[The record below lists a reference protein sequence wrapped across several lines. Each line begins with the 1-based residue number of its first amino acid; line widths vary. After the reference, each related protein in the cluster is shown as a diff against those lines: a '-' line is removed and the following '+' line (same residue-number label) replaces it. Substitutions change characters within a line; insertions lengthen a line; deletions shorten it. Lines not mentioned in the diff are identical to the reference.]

1 MSLPIIPIL
10 INKSFVDFLSIADT
24 LQSFREYLSNAIMT
38 TEKMSKI
45 EKYPIASTEIGSKL
59 DAHISPIMDE
69 GFNRKFT
76 EDKAPKKDVTI
87 QFLYLG
93 DLLGQERGQEMMEVL
108 SNKKFLSMMSIPYI
122 KYLVLF

>member
-1 MSLPIIPIL
+1 MLFKHSPPRNDIIEDILRFVVKSMSLPIIPVL

-87 QFLYLG
+87 
-93 DLLGQERGQEMMEVL
+93 
-108 SNKKFLSMMSIPYI
+108 
-122 KYLVLF
+122 